1 MDNPLIERVKTAL
14 DCKTSRQLAKRLGV
28 HNSQITRW
36 RKDGFHGQSTEL
48 LISIMLD
55 MIDQQ
60 STGDES
66 GN

>member
-1 MDNPLIERVKTAL
+1 MEKPIIERVKTAL

-55 MIDQQ
+55 MIERN
-60 STGDES
+60 SDE
-66 GN
+66 